1 MSTEI
6 AIIKTESIATIIADA
21 PQAYQGNVT
30 SHDRCITAGQQLLDT
45 VKEQGM
51 SDELDQQVASYIE
64 KARKTVKKMNE
75 ARSPFT
81 KMFDE
86 MRKAFTTIE
95 NDIDPTK
102 AGTIPYQLQG
112 ARNAYA
118 TQKRAEEEAR
128 MREAIAKRQ
137 AEEARQQMHRNIEED
152 LKEQF
157 QNFLQSAVDRLT
169 KLDESITLDN
179 FEEKQRVIEATDTI
193 LPPDY
198 IPNLRTTIALPKGVQ
213 PSELTT
219 AEDNARNKLAT
230 AFAEQYQ
237 FEVLELKN
245 FILDRLPSKQAHLQ
259 RIAQA
264 NAEEAQRLQ
273 AELEAKQKAEAQ
285 RIEAERQA
293 REAEQQQREAMQ
305 KQAEQMTGLFDTQ
318 ATIQT
323 YQPNTKV
330 SEKIQLLNPEGIL
343 PILSLWF
350 AKEGCTLTT
359 EELHKMFKKQIT
371 FCEKLAKQGEYIR
384 DESVQYVEEVK
395 AK

>member
-1 MSTEI
+1 
-6 AIIKTESIATIIADA
+6 
-21 PQAYQGNVT
+21 
-30 SHDRCITAGQQLLDT
+30 
-45 VKEQGM
+45 M